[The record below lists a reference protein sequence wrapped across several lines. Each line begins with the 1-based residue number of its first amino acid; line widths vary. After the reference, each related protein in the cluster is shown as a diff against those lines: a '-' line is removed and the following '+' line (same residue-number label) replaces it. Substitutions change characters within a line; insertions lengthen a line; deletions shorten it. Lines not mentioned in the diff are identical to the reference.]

1 LPAQAANA
9 ANTTLQLTELTLQL
23 RDAYKRNDLAVFD
36 RIWGDEFAVIDP
48 SGARRAKPDLLNA
61 MKEHGSE
68 FEFRSMSDI
77 RVRDYG
83 EFPVVTYRAVGFA
96 KIGTNLVPM
105 ETFTSTQYWR
115 SSIPEVATG
124 LGPWRAMSAMNMLV
138 HQAPPGYSP
147 EAALPSD
154 SQ

>member
-1 LPAQAANA
+1 
-9 ANTTLQLTELTLQL
+9 L
-23 RDAYKRNDLAVFD
+23 RDAYKSNELAAFD
-36 RIWGDEFAVIDP
+36 RIWGDEFTVIDP
-48 SGARRAKPDLLNA
+48 SGGSRTKPDLLSA

-83 EFPVVTYRAVGFA
+83 EFAVVTYRAVGLA
-96 KIGTNLVPM
+96 KVGTNLVPM
-105 ETFTSTQYWR
+105 ETFTSTEYRR
-115 SSIPEVATG
+115 SSEQEVSAG
-124 LGPWRAMSAMNMLV
+124 LGPWRAISAKGMLV